1 MILGTTLPTKNL
13 SRVRG
18 PDVAVFKVRSLHGI
32 YPNRDLLQNVFV
44 FSETCVF
51 SFHVPGCS
59 VLGGWTGRKG
69 RGEGGSVFRVPVF
82 LALILHAPAEVH
94 CRMFLRH
101 GLYIGFS

>member
-18 PDVAVFKVRSLHGI
+18 PVVAVFKVRSLLGI
-32 YPNRDLLQNVFV
+32 PNRDLLQNVFV

-51 SFHVPGCS
+51 PFHVAGCS
-59 VLGGWTGRKG
+59 VIGGWTGRKG
-69 RGEGGSVFRVPVF
+69 EGEGGSVFRVPVF
-82 LALILHAPAEVH
+82 LALILHAPADAH